1 MYFNMLWKKIAIN
14 KKLHFNKL
22 LYLMLTDVNLM
33 LTVNEW
39 MNEWGSKCIYIF
51 FINKMLS
58 SFNIFIYK
66 LKWFITNIS
75 YLLQYIRFNIK

>member
-39 MNEWGSKCIYIF
+39 MNEWMRLKMCIF
-51 FINKMLS
+51 F
-58 SFNIFIYK
+58 FY
-66 LKWFITNIS
+66 
-75 YLLQYIRFNIK
+75 

>member
-14 KKLHFNKL
+14 KKFFNKL

-39 MNEWGSKCIYIF
+39 MNEWGSKYIF
-51 FINKMLS
+51 FFMNKMLS
-58 SFNIFIYK
+58 SFKF
-66 LKWFITNIS
+66 
-75 YLLQYIRFNIK
+75 YL